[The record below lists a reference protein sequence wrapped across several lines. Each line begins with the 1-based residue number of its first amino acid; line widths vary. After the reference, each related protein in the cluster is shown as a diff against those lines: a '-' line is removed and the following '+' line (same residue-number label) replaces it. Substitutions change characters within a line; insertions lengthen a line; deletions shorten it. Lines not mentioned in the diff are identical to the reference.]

1 MRLKLSLFFASFVA
15 FVLTSWAQSE
25 MRILPKWKLNES
37 RSVKEENMTKVY
49 ENGKYTGEY
58 VETTYY
64 TMTVIDTVETYTMDY
79 VMRTGG
85 SRNYINKKKQ
95 EVKEVEELNEL
106 KNLYAEVEESMQSLH
121 CQLKIDKSTGLAT
134 ELLNADEMMA
144 GVRAA
149 VDKIVIRICA
159 EQHVEQPKQDSII
172 KILNFLTDL
181 QRPRLMQYA
190 INSANTLLEVYSHG
204 FIVGGEITYAV
215 EFTPLEMIAG
225 MEEETFDGT
234 MKIRGVKGEN
244 RQMHVFVKSE
254 YDRTDLFNTLSKLDE
269 FKGLKASEINMKT
282 DEEYI
287 MDTKTTWPISHTVK
301 SEFVYGKTRLNI
313 SSTLTFR

>member
-1 MRLKLSLFFASFVA
+1 MKFISLLLLHIL
-15 FVLTSWAQSE
+15 VLTGSAAAQQE

-37 RSVKEENMTKVY
+37 RSVKEENITKVY

-79 VMRTGG
+79 VLRTGG
-85 SRNYINKKKQ
+85 SRNYINKKKR
-95 EVKEVEELNEL
+95 EVEDLNEL

-134 ELLNADEMMA
+134 EIINADEMMT
-144 GVRAA
+144 GVKAA
-149 VDKIVIRICA
+149 INKIVIRICA
-159 EQHVEQPKQDSII
+159 EQNVEQPKQDSLI
-172 KILNFLTDL
+172 KVLDFVTDL
-181 QRPRLMQYA
+181 QRPYLTQYA

-204 FIVGGEITYAV
+204 FLVGGEITYSV

-225 MEEETFDGT
+225 IEEETFDGT
-234 MKIRGVKGEN
+234 MKIRGVRGEN
-244 RQMHVFVKSE
+244 RQMHVFVKCD
-254 YDRTDLFNTLSKLDE
+254 YDKTDLVNTLGKLDE
-269 FKGLKASEINMKT
+269 FKGLKTSEISMKT

-287 MDTKTTWPISHTVK
+287 LDTKTTWPVSHIIK
-301 SEFVYGKTRLNI
+301 SEFIYGKTRLNI
-313 SSTLTFR
+313 TSTATFR